1 MTTTTTR
8 RSRLCHSVRS
18 RRATLGAALL
28 ALAAGGVL
36 IACDRSDPT
45 GEAINHAGTSLAGV
59 NVPAGFSGP
68 DSSVQSTLEA
78 ILATVEPSA
87 RAGNRAAQTLMQD
100 TQDALAKV
108 REAASDNWPD
118 QPPLETRLESIASG
132 LQSAARDGTTGQKQA
147 ASLLLAQVRLAIANR
162 HAAVAAEAEQ
172 GTVGAVAELGRVLD
186 SLLGAAS
193 SADAALRYDPSAT
206 IEDLQNQ
213 IRSRDAEI
221 AQRQSDAAEIERDI
235 LLLTQGAQERLDMAA
250 SRRDEAARMAVDA
263 MSMSTQQAAQQM
275 QSIHRIRRE
284 AAAVET
290 DGLDMQ
296 ARAEIRQPELDERRM
311 LVEQS
316 QSQKAELEAAIRNL
330 RTRRTEAQA
339 TAGQHAAEAARLAGV
354 MDDGLASLLNTRRNG
369 VDGLVDGAV
378 EAFGAARTA
387 AQAAG
392 ADGTAQLAAA
402 AQGQGD
408 MLWTRGQHLGQI
420 ASLLERL
427 AAVPVP
433 TAISAGDRQSL
444 QARINEYASLAR
456 ETRQAQ
462 QAALSQAADAYTEA
476 RDTVQRIRG
485 GGAEAS
491 ARINRLA
498 QLMHLCRQGARG
510 QAIDLNSITDEPGD
524 FSEPVEDQ
532 PMDDQSGGDGMDDGM
547 GG

>member
-1 MTTTTTR
+1 M
-8 RSRLCHSVRS
+8 RLS
-18 RRATLGAALL
+18 AALL
-28 ALAAGGVL
+28 ALTAGSALV
-36 IACDRSDPT
+36 ACDRSDPT
-45 GEAINHAGTSLAGV
+45 GEAISHAGTSLAAV

-68 DSSVQSTLEA
+68 DSSVQGTLEA
-78 ILATVEPSA
+78 IIATVEPSA

-108 REAASDNWPD
+108 REAAGGDWPE
-118 QPPLETRLESIASG
+118 QTPLETRLESIASG
-132 LQSAARDGTTGQKQA
+132 LQTAARDGTTGQKQA

-162 HAAVAAEAEQ
+162 HAAVAGEAEQ
-172 GTVGAVAELGRVLD
+172 GTVGAIADLGRVLD
-186 SLLGAAS
+186 SLLGAVS

-206 IEDLQNQ
+206 IEDLQSQ
-213 IRSRDAEI
+213 VRSRDAEI
-221 AQRQSDAAEIERDI
+221 AQRQSSAAEIERDI
-235 LLLTQGAQERLDMAA
+235 LLLTQGAQERLDLAA
-250 SRRDEAARMAVDA
+250 ARRDEAARMAVDA

-275 QSIHRIRRE
+275 QAIHRIRRE
-284 AAAVET
+284 AAAVEN
-290 DGLDMQ
+290 DGLDMR

-311 LVEQS
+311 LVAQS
-316 QSQKAELEAAIRNL
+316 QSQKAELESAIRDL

-339 TAGQHAAEAARLAGV
+339 TAGQHAAEAARVAGV
-354 MDDGLASLLNTRRNG
+354 LDSQLAALLDSRRDGA
-369 VDGLVDGAV
+369 DGLVDRAV
-378 EAFGAARTA
+378 EAFGAARSA

-408 MLWTRGQHLGQI
+408 MLWMRGQHLGQI
-420 ASLLERL
+420 AGLLERL

-433 TAISAGDRQSL
+433 TAMSAGDRQAL
-444 QARINEYASLAR
+444 QSRINEYASLAR

-462 QAALSQAADAYTEA
+462 QSALSQAADAYTEA

-510 QAIDLNSITDEPGD
+510 QAIDLNSITDEPAD
-524 FSEPVEDQ
+524 FSEPVEEQ
-532 PMDDQSGGDGMDDGM
+532 PMDDGASGDGMDDGM